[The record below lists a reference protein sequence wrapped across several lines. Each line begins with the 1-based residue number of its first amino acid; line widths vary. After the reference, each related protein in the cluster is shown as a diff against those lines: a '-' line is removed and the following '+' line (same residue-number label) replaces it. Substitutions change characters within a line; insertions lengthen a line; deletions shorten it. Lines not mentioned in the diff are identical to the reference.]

1 MRVGEV
7 SPGGQGIDDG
17 LDGGLRAGGPARA
30 SQEQRQ
36 RKPAAC
42 FDQEDRLVSRC
53 GNPVVAWEAG

>member
-7 SPGGQGIDDG
+7 SPGGQGID
-17 LDGGLRAGGPARA
+17 GGRGGVVRAGGPARA
-30 SQEQRQ
+30 TQDQRQ

-53 GNPVVAWEAG
+53 GNPVVAREAG